1 MRWAVLFR
9 AMIWLTVL
17 AVPGTGLVAP
27 TARAQDVRSRAR
39 EQFQRGV
46 AAFEAGRYEEALAAF
61 QEAFRL
67 KPHPSVRLN
76 MAACYEELDRPL
88 EALVHYRAYLAEAS
102 DAPRERV
109 REVKAAIRKAE
120 RRVARLQLDVAPDG
134 ARVTIDET
142 ESRRSPVV
150 DPILLNPGEHSV
162 RVEMAGY
169 APLERRV
176 RLRAGE
182 RKRLQLRL
190 QEGTGAQPAVGAET
204 PTEAS
209 RGGAEGSSA
218 EEAAASRGEAADE
231 GDAGP
236 SGASDTAPLEDEDE
250 AGAWRLRLT
259 DRVLYASIATGAA
272 ALVWVGTGIAA
283 LGAEGTYEDELAR
296 ANDPR
301 LPRSARVDSAER
313 ARSAADTANTLAAV
327 SDVFLVLTVAG
338 LGVTGWFAW
347 QDGSTEEASTTAA
360 VVPARDGGM
369 LVVRGSF

>member
-9 AMIWLTVL
+9 SMVWVTVL
-17 AVPGTGLVAP
+17 AVPSTAVVAP
-27 TARAQDVRSRAR
+27 AARAQDVRARAR

-88 EALVHYRAYLAEAS
+88 EALVHYRAYLAEAT

-120 RRVARLQLDVAPDG
+120 RKVARLQLDVAPDG

-142 ESRRSPVV
+142 ESRRAPVV

-162 RVEMAGY
+162 RVELAGY

-176 RLRAGE
+176 TLRAGE

-190 QEGTGAQPAVGAET
+190 QEGAGARPAVAGNAGT
-204 PTEAS
+204 VAS
-209 RGGAEGSSA
+209 PA
-218 EEAAASRGEAADE
+218 AAASRDEASEGGDGEPA
-231 GDAGP
+231 
-236 SGASDTAPLEDEDE
+236 GASDAAGLEDDE
-250 AGAWRLRLT
+250 HAGAWRLRLT
-259 DRVLYASIATGAA
+259 DRVLYAGIATGAA

-327 SDVFLVLTVAG
+327 SDVFMVLTVAG
-338 LGVTGWFAW
+338 LGVTGWFVW
-347 QDGSTEEASTTAA
+347 QDGAAEEPVTTAA
-360 VVPARDGGM
+360 VVPSRDGGM